1 MEYRVR
7 ALQPLALFLKSPL
20 RMYLS
25 LSGLF
30 YLANLWN
37 ALRTTFN
44 LPIPDVC
51 VTMGFPSRRARTRA
65 SLRSPGEILV
75 TEWKGSNI
83 EKALVSIHPERF
95 ENVEQVALATL
106 FVIGNEVYG
115 SRRNLGS
122 QTLGVSMN
130 RENGDL
136 VYTADDKGVHA
147 KSTLHNITKALGSI
161 PQGFA
166 DMPEPKARQATR
178 MLKYACSTCS
188 TIIRNAGGVLS
199 ALCMHAGTAQVG
211 QPAAPFIIA
220 PPRTRTQRG
229 SRTATPSSQPVAQA
243 PAPAAQVLTAHQ
255 ENVVNAAK
263 LVRGGAAKVVH
274 GRMFGEAATA

>member
-1 MEYRVR
+1 
-7 ALQPLALFLKSPL
+7 
-20 RMYLS
+20 MYLS
-25 LSGLF
+25 LSGVF

-95 ENVEQVALATL
+95 ESVEQVALSTL

-122 QTLGVSMN
+122 QTLGVTMN

-147 KSTLHNITKALGSI
+147 KSTLSHIVKGLGVL
-161 PQGFA
+161 PKGWTE
-166 DMPEPKARQATR
+166 MPEPKVRQTTR
-178 MLKYACSTCS
+178 MLKYACTTCQ
-188 TIIRNAGGVLS
+188 TVIRNAGGQLR
-199 ALCMHAGTAQVG
+199 ALCLHNGTPQFG
-211 QPAAPFIIA
+211 AAPSEFA
-220 PPRTRTQRG
+220 PALPRTRGQRG
-229 SRTATPSSQPVAQA
+229 SRAATPSVQPVAQA
-243 PAPAAQVLTAHQ
+243 PVAPVMSASQ

-263 LVRGGAAKVVH
+263 LVRSGAAKVVH
-274 GRMFGEAATA
+274 GRMFGQEATA